1 MSRSVSENYI
11 KKLCEGFKLSDLV
24 KEYTDLV
31 FNPNDS
37 CYWGLSP
44 FVKETSKSFMVNDKT
59 GEFVCFSSGLRGN
72 AVDFISNVEK
82 LTLYDSVKFL
92 SKKYNIPFI
101 ETEDLGEIA
110 EFVDKDSLETM
121 YKINAS
127 AARFYHEYLFNEKD
141 KAGINYFKNKRKL
154 SDDIIRGF
162 GLGYSPGRGSKLYDY
177 LISKGFKKED
187 ILSTCL
193 VKVDEKGNLRDA
205 FCSRVMFPIFNEHGL
220 VIGFGGRVLDDS
232 KPKYLNSPETLI
244 FDKGANL
251 FGLNI
256 AKHFKND
263 YFICCEGYMDV
274 ISMHSAGFHGAV
286 ASLGTALTP
295 RQVDILKN
303 LTDTVYLAYDS
314 DGPGIKAG
322 LRAIEHFKNVDM
334 DVRVINMNPY
344 KDPDEFIKNEGK
356 DAFIERIEN
365 AMPGKEFN
373 IRGNFL
379 LSRLEET
386 EEEKRKMLKN
396 TAELLTD
403 LEH

>member
-1 MSRSVSENYI
+1 MFIIFLIFCLISAILEFKLINSPFFVSSSLYHAYFPRKVVNKMSKSVSENYI

-24 KEYTDLV
+24 KEYTSLV

-92 SKKYNIPFI
+92 SKKYNVPFI

-162 GLGYSPGRGSKLYDY
+162 GLGYSPSRGSKLYDY

-205 FCSRVMFPIFNEHGL
+205 MMKEL
-220 VIGFGGRVLDDS
+220 
-232 KPKYLNSPETLI
+232 
-244 FDKGANL
+244 
-251 FGLNI
+251 
-256 AKHFKND
+256 AK
-263 YFICCEGYMDV
+263 
-274 ISMHSAGFHGAV
+274 
-286 ASLGTALTP
+286 
-295 RQVDILKN
+295 
-303 LTDTVYLAYDS
+303 
-314 DGPGIKAG
+314 
-322 LRAIEHFKNVDM
+322 
-334 DVRVINMNPY
+334 
-344 KDPDEFIKNEGK
+344 
-356 DAFIERIEN
+356 
-365 AMPGKEFN
+365 
-373 IRGNFL
+373 
-379 LSRLEET
+379 EET
-386 EEEKRKMLKN
+386 KC
-396 TAELLTD
+396 
-403 LEH
+403 